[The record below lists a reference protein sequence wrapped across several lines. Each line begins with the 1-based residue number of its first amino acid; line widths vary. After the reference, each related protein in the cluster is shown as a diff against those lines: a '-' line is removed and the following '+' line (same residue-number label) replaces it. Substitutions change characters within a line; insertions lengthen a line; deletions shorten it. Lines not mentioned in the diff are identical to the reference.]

1 MALNS
6 GSKAWLG
13 LLTGILAYDLY
24 AIRYGKQTLSTAFY
38 EALEHPKKRW
48 VVIACWS
55 ILTNHLFGITPRK
68 YDVISA
74 LLKAATPSIIEI

>member
-38 EALEHPKKRW
+38 EALEHPRRRW
-48 VVIACWS
+48 LVIVCWLA
-55 ILTNHLFGITPRK
+55 LTAHLFRLDWNRFNHLFNSLARK
-68 YDVISA
+68 EADG
-74 LLKAATPSIIEI
+74 TN